1 VPEPISKAATIDRAA
16 VAALS
21 EERLDWRF
29 KAIPPGW
36 WGRTVR
42 DVLADEPR
50 LSGLPTPL
58 LTVSAAAVEHNVAT
72 MAGWCAERGV
82 ALAPHGKTTMAPA
95 LWAAQLDAGAWA
107 ITLANASQLAVARAF
122 GVSRV
127 LIANEIVSPQALRWL
142 AAELADPEFEVLV
155 WADSVRTVELMAD
168 ALDPA
173 GRPLDVLVEVGGAGG
188 RTGARD
194 RRTALDIAEAIAASP
209 ALRLAGVGGYEATL
223 VHGTAEP
230 SLERVRSFLEE
241 IVAVHN
247 ELSYPPDVE
256 PVLTAGGSVFFDLVA
271 EVLGPQAGD
280 ARVVLRSGGSVTHDD
295 GYYRDSSP
303 LGLEPRTTGEGLVA
317 AIHGWARV
325 SSQPEPGLAL
335 VDAGKRDLPY
345 DEGLPEPQL
354 RHTRADGETPVR
366 LDGIAMSKMM
376 DQHGFLHFDA
386 DEVAPVQVGDVVRF
400 GLSHPCTAFDKWGLI
415 PVIDDADAADPRV
428 VDLLRTFF

>member
-1 VPEPISKAATIDRAA
+1 VPVSEAATIDRAA
-16 VAALS
+16 VAALA

-29 KAIPPGW
+29 KALPPAW
-36 WGRTVR
+36 WSRTVR
-42 DVLADEPR
+42 EVLADEPR
-50 LSGLPTPL
+50 LSELPTPL
-58 LTVSAAAVEHNVAT
+58 LTISAAGVAHNVAT
-72 MAGWCAERGV
+72 MARWCAERGV
-82 ALAPHGKTTMAPA
+82 DLAPHGKTTMAPS
-95 LWAAQLDAGAWA
+95 LWTAQLDAGAWA

-127 LIANEIVSPQALRWL
+127 LIANEIVAPQALQWL

-168 ALDPA
+168 ALEPGD
-173 GRPLDVLVEVGGAGG
+173 RPLDVLVELGGAGG

-194 RRTALDIAEAIAASP
+194 RRTALDVAKAITASP

-223 VHGTAEP
+223 VHGTAGP

-247 ELSYPPDVE
+247 ELSYPPDVV

-271 EVLGPQAGD
+271 DVLGPCGGD
-280 ARVVLRSGGSVTHDD
+280 ARVVLRSGASVTHDD

-303 LGLEPRTTGEGLVA
+303 LGLEPRTTGESLVP

-345 DEGLPEPQL
+345 DEGLPEPQF
-354 RHTRADGETPVR
+354 RRARIDGEAPVR
-366 LDGIAMSKMM
+366 LDGTAVSKMM
-376 DQHGFLHFDA
+376 DQHAFLHFDPA
-386 DEVAPVQVGDVVRF
+386 GPQPVRVGDIVRF